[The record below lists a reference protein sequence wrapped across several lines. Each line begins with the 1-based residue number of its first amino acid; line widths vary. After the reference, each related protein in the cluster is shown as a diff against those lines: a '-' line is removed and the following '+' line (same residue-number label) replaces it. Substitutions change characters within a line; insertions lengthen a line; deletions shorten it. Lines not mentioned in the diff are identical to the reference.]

1 MASQFD
7 DPAGDAPPARRLRH
21 GALLYPDLD
30 TYRSE
35 VTGFVNGGLAA
46 GEPVLVAAPED
57 RLSLLREA
65 LGAAAGDVEFVDMT
79 ERGRNPNLLIPTILR
94 AFLDRHGPSRTR
106 ITVETIWP
114 GRLPEEIESA
124 VRAEALVNRV
134 LRGYPTTLLCPY
146 DAALLSPSV
155 LRLANR
161 THPNVVDHGRPL
173 PCGDYVDPGVVLAV
187 LNDPLPDYSPA
198 TVEIN
203 FDRDSL
209 AEAVALIASY
219 GTDAGLSPQRL
230 DDLLRALTEVA
241 RTTLGPDDGPGTLR
255 LLDQAD
261 GLVCE
266 IRTPG
271 READFLAGQL
281 VPADDSARGRGLYTA
296 NRLCDLVET
305 HTHVNSSTTRLF
317 MWR

>member
-1 MASQFD
+1 VASQFD
-7 DPAGDAPPARRLRH
+7 DPVDDETPARRLRH
-21 GALLYPDLD
+21 DALLYPDLD

-35 VTGFVNGGLAA
+35 VTGFVRGGLDA

-57 RLSLLREA
+57 RLTLLVEA
-65 LGAAAGDVEFVDMT
+65 LGPAAKDVELVDMT
-79 ERGRNPNLLIPTILR
+79 ERGRNPNLIIPTILR
-94 AFLDRHGPSRTR
+94 AFLDRHGLARTR
-106 ITVETIWP
+106 ITIETIWP

-124 VRAEALVNRV
+124 MRAEALVNRV
-134 LRGYPTTLLCPY
+134 LRDYPTTLLCPY
-146 DAALLSPSV
+146 DAALLSPPV

-161 THPNVVDHGRPL
+161 THPTVVDHGRPL

-198 TVEIN
+198 AVEID
-203 FDRDSL
+203 FDRDTL

-219 GTDAGLSPQRL
+219 GADTGLSPQRL

-241 RTTLGPDDGPGTLR
+241 TATLGPEDGPGTLR
-255 LLDQAD
+255 LVEQAG

-266 IRTPG
+266 IRTPAE
-271 READFLAGQL
+271 EADFLAGRL
-281 VPADDSARGRGLYTA
+281 VPADDSLLARGIFAA
-296 NRLCDLVET
+296 NHLCDLVET
-305 HTHVNSSTTRLF
+305 HTHLNSSTTRLF